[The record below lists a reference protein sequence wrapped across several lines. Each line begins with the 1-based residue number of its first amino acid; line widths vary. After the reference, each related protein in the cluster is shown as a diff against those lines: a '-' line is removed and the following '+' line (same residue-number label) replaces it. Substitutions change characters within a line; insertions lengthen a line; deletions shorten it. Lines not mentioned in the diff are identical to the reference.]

1 MTGPENLLIRPM
13 TEGDLD
19 AVLALER
26 QSDTA
31 PHWSRDTYR
40 VSIETDKDSD
50 LKRIARVADV
60 DTEIV
65 GFAVIRLVGGSN
77 GADAELESIVV
88 SSPWRG
94 RGLGMSLLSEV
105 CRRAKEKGCSQVDL
119 EVRASNTAAIG
130 FYVRAGFRE
139 TGRRR
144 GYYHDRDE
152 DAVLMSVTL

>member
-1 MTGPENLLIRPM
+1 MTAPENLSIRPM

-31 PHWSRDTYR
+31 PHWIRDVYR
-40 VSIETDKDSD
+40 VLIQADNDQD
-50 LKRIARVADV
+50 LKRIAMVAEV
-60 DTEIV
+60 DLEVV
-65 GFAVIRLVGGSN
+65 GFAIIRMLSGPGT
-77 GADAELESIVV
+77 ADAELESIVV

-105 CRRAKEKGCSQVDL
+105 CRRAKEAGTVQLDL
-119 EVRASNTAAIG
+119 EVRASNTGAIG
-130 FYVRAGFRE
+130 FYRRAGFGE

-144 GYYHDRDE
+144 GYYRNPDE

>member
-1 MTGPENLLIRPM
+1 MTAPENLLIRPM

-40 VSIETDKDSD
+40 VSIEIVETAD
-50 LKRIARVADV
+50 LKRFAMVAEV
-60 DTEIV
+60 DSEV
-65 GFAVIRLVGGSN
+65 AGFAIIRLVGGSN
-77 GADAELESIVV
+77 AADAELESIVV
-88 SSPWRG
+88 SSRWRG

-105 CRRAKEKGCSQVDL
+105 CRRAKEKGCSQLDL

-139 TGRRR
+139 TGKRR
-144 GYYHDRDE
+144 GYYHDPDE

>member
-1 MTGPENLLIRPM
+1 MTAPENLSIRHM

-31 PHWSRDTYR
+31 PHWSRNAYR
-40 VSIETDKDSD
+40 ILIEIDEGSD
-50 LKRIARVADV
+50 LKRIAMIAEV
-60 DTEIV
+60 DAEVV
-65 GFAVIRLVGGSN
+65 GFAVIRLIGGSDV
-77 GADAELESIVV
+77 ADAELESIVV
-88 SSPWRG
+88 ASPWRG

-105 CRRAKEKGCSQVDL
+105 CRRAKEQGSSQLDL
-119 EVRASNTAAIG
+119 EVRASNIAAIG
-130 FYVRAGFRE
+130 FYLRAGFRE

-144 GYYHDRDE
+144 GYYRNPDE